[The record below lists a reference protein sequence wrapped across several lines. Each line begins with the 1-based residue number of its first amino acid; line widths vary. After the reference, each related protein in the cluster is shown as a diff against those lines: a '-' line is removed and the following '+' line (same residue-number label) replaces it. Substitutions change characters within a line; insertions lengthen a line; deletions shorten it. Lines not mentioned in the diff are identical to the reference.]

1 MSNSGDE
8 NIPNESVDV
17 PTSGSPKPSGPPK
30 WEEKARE
37 RVSQA
42 IKRFKPVVEQL
53 RARDVVEADTR
64 HLVTDILCEML
75 GYDKYEDLT
84 AEYSVKG
91 EYADYGIR
99 LNKQIEAFVEV
110 KRISTQLKAA
120 HLRQVES
127 YALKEG
133 VEWAVLT
140 NAQVWQV
147 YKLELRQ
154 GEKSDPLLVMEVDL
168 LSEDMKSSEKVAKM
182 FLFTKEGLSKGRLG
196 EFMKMREAL
205 SERTLRP
212 ILVSN
217 EVVEAV
223 RKAVRSKTKQNVDA
237 SDVKLAISQIIG

>member
-1 MSNSGDE
+1 ME
-8 NIPNESVDV
+8 ESLK
-17 PTSGSPKPSGPPK
+17 TKTAAEQGMKSPSKPAGPPK

-42 IKRFKPVVEQL
+42 IKRFRPVLEQL

-110 KRISTQLKAA
+110 KRISTQLKSA

-133 VEWAVLT
+133 VEWAILT

-147 YKLELRQ
+147 YRLELRA
-154 GEKSDPLLVMEVDL
+154 GEKSDPLLVFEVDL
-168 LSEDMKSSEKVAKM
+168 LSEESKLAEKVSKM
-182 FLFTKEGLSKGRLG
+182 FLLTKEGLSKGRLT
-196 EFMKMREAL
+196 EHMKMQDAL
-205 SERTLRP
+205 SDRTLKP
-212 ILVSN
+212 ILISN

-237 SDVKLAISQIIG
+237 SEVKSAISRIVT